1 MEVFSYILLNNIAPI
16 FVIIFLGYLLAKKFK
31 LDINSLSKIYFY
43 FFVPALMFVKLYE
56 TEIKLELINVV
67 WFGGLMIIIQGL
79 ISRVISL
86 IRGHSASMTNALTNS
101 LILYNSGNFGLPLVM
116 LVFRD
121 TPYFAYAVSI
131 QIIILMVQNLAT
143 NTLGFYFAGRGQ
155 LDLKE
160 NLIKILRLPSI
171 YAIIL
176 ALIIKNLPFDV
187 RGFFLWPAIE
197 YAQNGLVPVAL
208 LALGTQLYYARF
220 TYNNIDVYIASLV
233 RLLGGPFLAFLLI
246 KIMGISG
253 VMAQALLVSSSV
265 PTAINTA
272 LIAVEFNN
280 EPDFASQVVLT
291 TTVFCS
297 ITLVGVI
304 YLSSCLF

>member
-1 MEVFSYILLNNIAPI
+1 MIL
-16 FVIIFLGYLLAKKFK
+16 V
-31 LDINSLSKIYFY
+31 
-43 FFVPALMFVKLYE
+43 
-56 TEIKLELINVV
+56 
-67 WFGGLMIIIQGL
+67 QGL
-79 ISRVISL
+79 ISRVLSL
-86 IRGHSASMTNALTNS
+86 IRGYSVSMTNALTNS
-101 LILYNSGNFGLPLVM
+101 LILYNSGNFGLPLVI

-121 TPYFAYAVSI
+121 TPYFEYAVSI

-155 LDLKE
+155 LELKE
-160 NLIKILRLPSI
+160 NFKKIMRLPSI

-176 ALIIKNLPFDV
+176 AFIMKYLPYDL
-187 RGFFLWPAIE
+187 RDFFIWPAIE
-197 YAQNGLVPVAL
+197 YAQDGLVPVAL

-220 TYNNIDVYIASLV
+220 TYSDIDVYIASFV
-233 RLLGGPFLAFLLI
+233 RLIGGPFLAFFLI
-246 KIMGISG
+246 KLMGITG

-280 EPDFASQVVLT
+280 EPDFASQIVLT
-291 TTVFCS
+291 TTILCS

-304 YLSSCLF
+304 YLSNYLF